1 MNRHDLDLLVAQVK
15 ARGDRVWGNVKLHSP
30 IEKCYAEFAQVCGK
44 FYPPTDI
51 LSNYLMFEMF
61 LRAGKHMP
69 DSMKIDNR
77 RKADKL
83 RDTLLKP

>member
-1 MNRHDLDLLVAQVK
+1 MNRHDLDLLVARAK
-15 ARGDRVWGNVKLHSP
+15 TRGDKVWENIKLHFP
-30 IEKCYAEFAQVCGK
+30 LEKCYTEFAQACNN
-44 FYPPTDI
+44 FYPPTDT
-51 LSNYLMFEMF
+51 LGNYLMFEMF

-83 RDTLLKP
+83 RDTILKP